1 MSFGV
6 GFGDIVKAIGLAKS
20 VVATYR
26 NAPNQVK
33 ELADDI
39 SRLLGVLEGAHNILQ
54 RRERDLAEYERNM
67 LMSILQG
74 YVTILNKLRTMYNEN
89 HTLAADESHGI
100 RSHVRKVGK
109 RLVFEPDTIKEY
121 QQEITHYNAMLSHF
135 MALLNTPV
143 IWDTHQ
149 KVETLVGY
157 KNTQEGQQLLAWLTQ
172 LDFGKL
178 HTDRLRRREPGTGTW
193 LIASEKFQAWL
204 DQPQTIL
211 LCPGMPGAGKSFIA
225 SIIINYLQQIYSHD
239 RETCVTFLLC
249 DFNSQQEQCPEDL
262 LANLLK
268 QLIQSRSIPTDLQ
281 KLFVQYKSKPPGCR
295 PQMDELLGCLVTAMS
310 SYERVFLIID
320 ALDEYQTEDRTRFLE
335 EIFKLQATSRL
346 SVLATLRPIQEILS
360 VFEESGATLHVLE
373 IRAHQDDIHKF
384 LDHQITN
391 NLRFLRKRPQEVREK
406 IQLEI
411 KSSISQAADGM

>member
-1 MSFGV
+1 M
-6 GFGDIVKAIGLAKS
+6 IKIA
-20 VVATYR
+20 
-26 NAPNQVK
+26 
-33 ELADDI
+33 
-39 SRLLGVLEGAHNILQ
+39 VLSPLP
-54 RRERDLAEYERNM
+54 
-67 LMSILQG
+67 S
-74 YVTILNKLRTMYNEN
+74 
-89 HTLAADESHGI
+89 
-100 RSHVRKVGK
+100 
-109 RLVFEPDTIKEY
+109 
-121 QQEITHYNAMLSHF
+121 
-135 MALLNTPV
+135 PV

-310 SYERVFLIID
+310 SYERVFLIIG

-346 SVLATLRPIQEILS
+346 SVLATLRSIQEILS

-391 NLRFLRKRPQEVREK
+391 SGCRRRAAKIAVAAGHRERTRQHRRDSAPPQGRIRGLRSCRMELSARFLAHGVSEGARTRTTRVVRRRGGGRRARIGHLVHMIRPW
-406 IQLEI
+406 
-411 KSSISQAADGM
+411 